1 MSSLPQSKYV
11 KDRYRRY
18 AVAVNENRALPRFT
32 DGFKQSQRIALW
44 VMKNEGIKSIKTIA
58 MSGRMIASYLYVHG
72 DVSATETVGRMAS
85 PYLNNLALLKGKGN
99 FGSKINPGGMASGRY
114 TDIARPDM
122 LDDLVYAD
130 LALVKMIDNYD
141 GSAQMPDTFLPI
153 LPLVLINGCNGSGVG
168 FNTTIFPRDP
178 KAIVKAVL
186 SILET
191 PEKKLKGLEPH
202 FIKLANE
209 PGVFVKYTHDN
220 KPTWGFSGKVKIIDT
235 STVQITNLP
244 TVPNVDL
251 ESFRAFLDELE
262 EKKEIRGYIDNSSSD
277 YDITVKFPRGEISDW
292 SEEQVLNFFKLYKT
306 SSENINVVDVTG
318 TAIKTYQYEPEHKH
332 PDPVERLIRD
342 WVEWR
347 FSLLKARFE
356 HMLAEAEKELL
367 FWRVLKQCFIDDV
380 PGKLTGLKNRQALVE
395 LVQVV
400 ADHAGL
406 TAAQVTANPDIME
419 RIADRASYRWTEA
432 AKTECDEK
440 IVDCGSRIESHKK
453 TIKSPDLQKAAFVED
468 VKAVMIKLK

>member
-1 MSSLPQSKYV
+1 MSSSPYV
-11 KDRYRRY
+11 RDRYRRY

-85 PYLNNLALLKGKGN
+85 PYLNNLELLKGKGN
-99 FGSKINPGGMASGRY
+99 FGSKINPYGMASGRY

-122 LDDLVYAD
+122 LDDLVYVD
-130 LALVKMIDNYD
+130 MPLIKMIDNYD

-178 KAIVKAVL
+178 KAIAKAVL

-202 FIKLANE
+202 FVKLTDE

-220 KPTWGFSGKVKIIDT
+220 KPTWGFSGKVTIIDT
-235 STVQITNLP
+235 STVRITNLP
-244 TVPNVDL
+244 TAPNVDL
-251 ESFRAFLDELE
+251 ETFRVFLDELE
-262 EKKEIRGYIDNSSSD
+262 ETKQIRGYTDNSSSD
-277 YDITVKFPRGEISDW
+277 YDITVKFSRGEIAGW
-292 SEEQVLNFFKLYKT
+292 TEEQAINFFKLYRT

-318 TAIKTYQYEPEHKH
+318 TAIKTYQYEPDHQY

-342 WVEWR
+342 WVQWR
-347 FSLLKARFE
+347 FSLMKSRFE
-356 HMLAEAEKELL
+356 HLLAEAERELL

-380 PGKLTGLKNRQALVE
+380 PGKLTGLKNRQSLVE
-395 LVQVV
+395 LVQTV
-400 ADHAGL
+400 ALNAGL
-406 TAAQVTANPDIME
+406 TLAQVGANPDIMD
-419 RIADRASYRWTEA
+419 RIADRASYRWTES

-440 IVDCGSRIESHKK
+440 IVECNERIASHKK
-453 TIKSPDLQKAAFVED
+453 SIKSPDLQKSAFVED
-468 VKAVMIKLK
+468 VKAVMTRLK